1 MPVEIRRIPLSRWRW
16 RTFGDDL
23 VLYLR
28 IGALAILA
36 MLVIGLFLRDEMTPE
51 ITHTLIGVLVGVILK
66 GDKHQS

>member
-1 MPVEIRRIPLSRWRW
+1 M
-16 RTFGDDL
+16 
-23 VLYLR
+23 LYLR